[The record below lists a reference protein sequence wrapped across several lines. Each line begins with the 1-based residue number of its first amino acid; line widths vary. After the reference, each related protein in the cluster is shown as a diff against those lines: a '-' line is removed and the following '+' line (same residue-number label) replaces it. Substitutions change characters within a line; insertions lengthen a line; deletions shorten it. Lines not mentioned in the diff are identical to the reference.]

1 MEIRFPWEDDAEP
14 APSPTPAHD
23 VEPRP
28 RGRRPRAPEVTHDA
42 EGWLYHHLTVSG
54 PAAIVAAFA
63 EAARGAGVI
72 AWRLDV
78 ARIEEDV
85 FNLAAAQPP
94 AQRRLTI
101 AGCRL
106 LARQFRER
114 VAAHHA
120 KALARV
126 GYSVASPF
134 DLHALL
140 PVPAALLERGPNDP
154 DTVAWLAAHWGTQR
168 LRRVE
173 ERPGRPGRRLPSG
186 HAAIGYGFFT
196 EGETPQAAII
206 GLTSR
211 WPELRLLLRPVP
223 PD

>member
-1 MEIRFPWEDDAEP
+1 GD
-14 APSPTPAHD
+14 
-23 VEPRP
+23 
-28 RGRRPRAPEVTHDA
+28 RGRVCR
-42 EGWLYHHLTVSG
+42 SG
-54 PAAIVAAFA
+54 AGRRRDCL
-63 EAARGAGVI
+63 AARCRPHRGGRVQPGGRPATG
-72 AWRLDV
+72 
-78 ARIEEDV
+78 
-85 FNLAAAQPP
+85 AAAPDDRP
-94 AQRRLTI
+94 
-101 AGCRL
+101 
-106 LARQFRER
+106 
-114 VAAHHA
+114 
-120 KALARV
+120 
-126 GYSVASPF
+126 
-134 DLHALL
+134 LL

-211 WPELRLLLRPVP
+211 WPELRVVLRPVP